1 MRYLK
6 VRARFFGIYRELVG
20 SSHADLE
27 VEEKISLADL
37 KQKLSAAFPPL
48 QAFSDNLLLAVNG
61 EYGPA
66 ELKLKDGDEIAVLP
80 PLSGGADIEIT
91 TAPISTKAVAEK
103 VKRDSYGA
111 VVTFA
116 GRVRDNSEG
125 QRVLYMEYEAFQ
137 EMAQKKLSEI
147 ADEVRARWQPL
158 DIAISHRV
166 GRLEVGE
173 VALAIAVASPH
184 RKEAFDACQYAVDRI
199 KEIVPIW
206 KKEIR
211 EDGGVWVTQ

>member
-1 MRYLK
+1 MK
-6 VRARFFGIYRELVG
+6 VRARFFGLYRELVG
-20 SSHADLE
+20 SSQADLE
-27 VEEKISLADL
+27 IEDKISLADL
-37 KQKLSAAFPPL
+37 KQKLAVVFPPL
-48 QAFSDNLLLAVNG
+48 QAFADNLLLAVNG
-61 EYGPA
+61 EYGSV
-66 ELKLKDGDEIAVLP
+66 ELQLKDGDEIAVLP
-80 PLSGGADIEIT
+80 PLSGGDDIEIT
-91 TAPISTKAVAEK
+91 TAPISTEAVAEM

-111 VVTFA
+111 LVTFV
-116 GRVRDNSEG
+116 GMVRDNSEG
-125 QRVLYMEYEAFQ
+125 QRVLYMEYEAFL
-137 EMAQKKLSEI
+137 EMAHKKLAEV

-184 RKEAFDACQYAVDRI
+184 RKEAFAACQYAVDRI

-211 EDGGVWVTQ
+211 EDGECG

>member
-1 MRYLK
+1 VRDLK
-6 VRARFFGIYRELVG
+6 VRARFFGLYRELVG
-20 SSHADLE
+20 SSQADLE
-27 VEEKISLADL
+27 IEDKISLADL
-37 KQKLSAAFPPL
+37 KQKLAVVFPPL
-48 QAFSDNLLLAVNG
+48 QAFADNLLLAVNG
-61 EYGPA
+61 EYGSV
-66 ELKLKDGDEIAVLP
+66 ELQLKDGDEIAVLP
-80 PLSGGADIEIT
+80 PLSGGDDIEIT
-91 TAPISTKAVAEK
+91 TAPISTEAVAEM

-111 VVTFA
+111 LVTFV
-116 GRVRDNSEG
+116 GMVRDNSEG
-125 QRVLYMEYEAFQ
+125 QRVLYMEYEAFL
-137 EMAQKKLSEI
+137 EMAHKKLAEV

-184 RKEAFDACQYAVDRI
+184 RKEAFAACQYAVDRI

-211 EDGGVWVTQ
+211 EDGECG

>member
-1 MRYLK
+1 MK
-6 VRARFFGIYRELVG
+6 VRARFFGLYRELVG
-20 SSHADLE
+20 SSQADLE
-27 VEEKISLADL
+27 IEEKISLDDL
-37 KQKLSAAFPPL
+37 RQKLAVVFPAL
-48 QAFSDNLLLAVNG
+48 QAFADNLLLAVNG
-61 EYGPA
+61 EYGSA
-66 ELKLKDGDEIAVLP
+66 ELQLKDGDEIAVFP

-91 TAPISTKAVAEK
+91 TAPISTEAVAEK

-111 VVTFA
+111 LVTFE

-137 EMAQKKLSEI
+137 EMAHKKLAEI

-158 DIAISHRV
+158 DIAMSHRV

-184 RKEAFDACQYAVDRI
+184 RKEAFAACQYAVDRI

-211 EDGGVWVTQ
+211 ENGGVWVTQ

>member
-1 MRYLK
+1 MK
-6 VRARFFGIYRELVG
+6 IKARFFGLYRELVG
-20 SSHADLE
+20 SSQVDLVIE
-27 VEEKISLADL
+27 DKISLADL
-37 KQKLSAAFPPL
+37 RQELAVFFPPL
-48 QAFSDNLLLAVNG
+48 QAFADNLLLAVNG
-61 EYGPA
+61 EYGLA
-66 ELKLKDGDEIAVLP
+66 ELQLKDGDEIAVLP

-91 TAPISTKAVAEK
+91 AAPIFPEDVVEK

-111 VVTFA
+111 LVTFA

-137 EMAQKKLSEI
+137 EMAYKKLDEI
-147 ADEVRARWQPL
+147 VAEIRARWQPL

-173 VALAIAVASPH
+173 VALVIAVASPH
-184 RKEAFDACQYAVDRI
+184 RKEAFAACEYAVDRI

-211 EDGGVWVTQ
+211 EDGGVWVAQ